1 MYKQLSV
8 GTAQFGL
15 NYGISNTSGRVKST
29 ELNLILRYMEEIKLF
44 EFDTAQTY
52 GDTEN
57 LIAKLLANNSNFSCA
72 KIVTKF
78 SLSKHYESGDIEKLV
93 KVSLVNLN
101 VKSIFGVLLH
111 NFNDYKSNPELWK
124 EMLRLRSLGVIE
136 NIGFS
141 IYYPEELD
149 FVLKSKVDFDII
161 QIPFNVFDRRF
172 KRFFSELDSRN
183 ILIYFRS
190 IFMQGL
196 VFLDPGF
203 INQKLD
209 LAKKYIQ
216 SLRSISFDSG
226 IHINSLCLNYALSQN
241 STYKIIIGVTSSA
254 ELKKNIS
261 LINEFNKSHEVFE
274 RLDNLKITD
283 NELDIIIRQL
293 IEIQVE
299 KINNKQ

>member
-1 MYKQLSV
+1 MPKTITPIIHSPN
-8 GTAQFGL
+8 FGMSIL
-15 NYGISNTSGRVKST
+15 NYIHEHVLYLNNSKFFAGIIMILLNVGSKFISIQFSKST
-29 ELNLILRYMEEIKLF
+29 EEYL
-44 EFDTAQTY
+44 
-52 GDTEN
+52 
-57 LIAKLLANNSNFSCA
+57 
-72 KIVTKF
+72 KF

-241 STYKIIIGVTSSA
+241 STYKIIIGVTTSA

-274 RLDNLKITD
+274 RLDNLNITD

>member
-1 MYKQLSV
+1 MYKQLSI

-15 NYGISNTSGRVKST
+15 DYGISNDSGRVSSS
-29 ELNLILRYMEEIKLF
+29 ELSSIFQYMESIGLF

-52 GDTEN
+52 GDTES
-57 LIAKLLANNSNFSCA
+57 LLAKFLATNHNLLKT
-72 KIVTKF
+72 KIITKF
-78 SLSKHYESGDIEKLV
+78 SLSKHYESGDIEKHV
-93 KVSLVNLN
+93 KVSLANLN

-111 NFNDYKSNPELWK
+111 NFNDYKNNPELWK

-172 KRFFSELDSRN
+172 KRFFSELESRN

-241 STYKIIIGVTSSA
+241 STYKIIIGVSSSA

-261 LINEFNKSHEVFE
+261 LIKEFNKSHEVFE
-274 RLDNLKITD
+274 RLDNLKIND

-299 KINNKQ
+299 KINNKK

>member
-1 MYKQLSV
+1 MYKQLSI

-15 NYGISNTSGRVKST
+15 NYGISNISGRVKST

-52 GDTEN
+52 GDSES
-57 LIAKLLANNSNFSCA
+57 LIAKLLATRSNFSNA

-93 KVSLVNLN
+93 NISLANLN
-101 VKSIFGVLLH
+101 VKSLFGVLIH
-111 NFNDYKSNPELWK
+111 NFNDYKNSPDLWK
-124 EMLRLRSLGVIE
+124 EMLRLRSFGIIE

-149 FVLKSKVDFDII
+149 FILKSKVDFDII

-172 KRFFSELDSRN
+172 RRYFSELESRN
-183 ILIYFRS
+183 VLIYFRS

-196 VFLDPGF
+196 VFLDPGL
-203 INQKLD
+203 INPKLD
-209 LAKKYIQ
+209 LAKKYIE
-216 SLRSISFDSG
+216 SLRSISFDSS
-226 IHINSLCLNYALSQN
+226 IPINSLCLNYALSQN
-241 STYKIIIGVTSSA
+241 STYKIIFGVTSSA

-261 LINEFNKSHEVFE
+261 LINEFNKSHEVFK
-274 RLDNLKITD
+274 RLDDLKIND
-283 NELDIIIRQL
+283 NELDTIIKHL
-293 IEIQVE
+293 IEITLE
-299 KINNKQ
+299 NNKQ

>member
-1 MYKQLSV
+1 MYKQLSI
-8 GTAQFGL
+8 GTAQFGF
-15 NYGISNTSGRVKST
+15 NYGISNISGRVKST

-52 GDTEN
+52 GESES
-57 LIAKLLANNSNFSCA
+57 LIAKLLASSSNFSNA

-93 KVSLVNLN
+93 KISLSNLN
-101 VKSIFGVLLH
+101 VTTLFGVLLH
-111 NFNDYKSNPELWK
+111 NFNDYKNSPELWK

-149 FVLKSKVDFDII
+149 FILKSKVDFDII
-161 QIPFNVFDRRF
+161 QIPFNIFDRRF
-172 KRFFSELDSRN
+172 KRYFTELDSRN
-183 ILIYFRS
+183 VLIYFRS

-196 VFLDPGF
+196 VFLDPEF

-226 IHINSLCLNYALSQN
+226 IDINSLCLNYALSQN
-241 STYKIIIGVTSSA
+241 SNYKIIIGVTSSA

-274 RLDNLKITD
+274 RLDNLKIND
-283 NELDIIIRQL
+283 NELDIIIKHL
-293 IEIQVE
+293 IKIQVE